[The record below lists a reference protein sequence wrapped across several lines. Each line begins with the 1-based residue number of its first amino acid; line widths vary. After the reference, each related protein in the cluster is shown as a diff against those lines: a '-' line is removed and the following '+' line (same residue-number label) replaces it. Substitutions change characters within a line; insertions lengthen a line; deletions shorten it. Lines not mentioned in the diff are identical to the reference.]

1 VGACLCNNL
10 NSIEY
15 TITYWW
21 EGSYEIDYVVAK
33 GADIRAIEVK
43 SGACKKLSGPARFHS
58 FLPGSQVTNY
68 RRAGYPAG
76 RIFQPGYRTMVG
88 LTAEGCFLHFTGC

>member
-1 VGACLCNNL
+1 MGACLCNNL

-43 SGACKKLSGPARFHS
+43 SGASKKLSGLARFQS
-58 FLPGSQVTNY
+58 QYPEAKSLIIGGPGIPLEEFFSTDPKRWLQ
-68 RRAGYPAG
+68 
-76 RIFQPGYRTMVG
+76 
-88 LTAEGCFLHFTGC
+88 